1 MLKKITAS
9 SYLSDYTEKPTARV
23 FVFFFESD
31 GFQFTRGYPI
41 VMKKSL
47 EMSDFST
54 AMRSITQ
61 GTATFTLEI
70 ARYEEV
76 PQMLAQKII
85 EAANK

>member
-1 MLKKITAS
+1 MA
-9 SYLSDYTEKPTARV
+9 
-23 FVFFFESD
+23 
-31 GFQFTRGYPI
+31 
-41 VMKKSL
+41 